1 MTIKV
6 AEAKTLPAELRK
18 EWKGSEVYIVRTKD
32 FYSAKK
38 IQGTPS
44 EVRQRLRAAGK
55 FIRQQDINL
64 AIRAARG

>member
-18 EWKGSEVYIVRTKD
+18 KWKGSEVYIVRTED

-38 IQGTPS
+38 IRCTPS
-44 EVRQRLRAAGK
+44 DIRQRLRTAGK
-55 FIRQQDINL
+55 FIKQKDINT
-64 AIRAARG
+64 AICAAQ